1 MSLDIVRR
9 LYPSLDNATLLA
21 LARVQFETAAVN
33 FFVSTLQVHRLCFH
47 LPLFLS
53 LCCRLSHRVQ
63 LCRSM
68 RPRALWGFYGFPGN
82 YYTPCVNASSPT
94 PQCGYRHPV
103 AGPVL
108 RAQNNRMSAIIS
120 ASAALYPSI
129 YLDAGM
135 NTTAAAPVNA
145 DYMAGAV
152 EEALRLA
159 VASSPPAPPPSVRA
173 FAKPSYRDGIGEFM
187 APPCPVA
194 ALRSHTFIMSHSHT
208 ATAQPKTMYI
218 QPAAASHALA

>member
-1 MSLDIVRR
+1 M
-9 LYPSLDNATLLA
+9 
-21 LARVQFETAAVN
+21 
-33 FFVSTLQVHRLCFH
+33 
-47 LPLFLS
+47 
-53 LCCRLSHRVQ
+53 Q

-82 YYTPCVNASSPT
+82 YYTPCLNASSPA

-135 NTTAAAPVNA
+135 NTTAAAPINA

-173 FAKPSYRDGIGEFM
+173 FAKPSYRDGIGEFSSSSVQHTVLM
-187 APPCPVA
+187 APPCPVCCSA
-194 ALRSHTFIMSHSHT
+194 PAHCHTVTLSQCNR
-208 ATAQPKTMYI
+208 ATKDSAYSTSPCVTRACVI
-218 QPAAASHALA
+218 